1 MNVKN
6 LNGYEV
12 DGQLTLSAGR
22 EDRHRD
28 PGGETMNEQEKAIK
42 EMQDA
47 SYGSFLK
54 KFETKKTTD
63 DCYTPDNIYN
73 AVADFVAEKYGRDK
87 RFFVRPF
94 WPGGD
99 YKTVGYMPDDTVVDN
114 PPFSILSQII
124 SYYHE
129 KGVKFFLFAPTLT
142 LFSSSSS
149 SSSCAIP
156 LGVGITYEN
165 GATVK
170 TSFLTNLE
178 EAQVHT
184 YPELY
189 KKIEAENKRNEK
201 QGKKTLPKYEY
212 PDEIITAAQVARWC
226 KYGIEY
232 TLNRSDCER
241 IGTLDAQRKIGKS
254 IFGNGYILS
263 ERAAAERAAAERAAA
278 ERAAAERWKLSSR
291 ERNIVYR
298 LSGKPETAQE
308 EPEIPG
314 QMNIF
319 DFSEVMQ

>member
-1 MNVKN
+1 M
-6 LNGYEV
+6 
-12 DGQLTLSAGR
+12 
-22 EDRHRD
+22 
-28 PGGETMNEQEKAIK
+28 
-42 EMQDA
+42 
-47 SYGSFLK
+47 
-54 KFETKKTTD
+54 
-63 DCYTPDNIYN
+63 
-73 AVADFVAEKYGRDK
+73 
-87 RFFVRPF
+87 
-94 WPGGD
+94 
-99 YKTVGYMPDDTVVDN
+99 
-114 PPFSILSQII
+114 
-124 SYYHE
+124 
-129 KGVKFFLFAPTLT
+129 
-142 LFSSSSS
+142 
-149 SSSCAIP
+149 
-156 LGVGITYEN
+156 
-165 GATVK
+165 
-170 TSFLTNLE
+170 TNLE

-232 TLNRSDCER
+232 TLNRSDCEK
-241 IGTLDAQRKIGKS
+241 IGTLDAQRKVGKS

-263 ERAAAERAAAERAAA
+263 ERAAAERAAAER
-278 ERAAAERWKLSSR
+278 WKLSAR